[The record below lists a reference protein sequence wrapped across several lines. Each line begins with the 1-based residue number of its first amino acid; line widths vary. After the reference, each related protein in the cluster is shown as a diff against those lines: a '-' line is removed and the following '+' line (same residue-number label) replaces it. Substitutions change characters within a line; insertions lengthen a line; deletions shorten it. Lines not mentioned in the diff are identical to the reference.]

1 MLGCFYLQSIV
12 FLLTFMMQLFVPAAS
27 IFSFGRLC
35 VNVFPMIWSSSKGNC
50 PQAML
55 YQGYGGYIQDPW
67 VVKSLSVLCCVKC
80 SARLLYLIH
89 GAFGF
94 HLPYL
99 WMIRKINV
107 FIFHSYMS
115 FVLLT
120 QHACIPFHFSF
131 IMSVFPFV
139 ICHVASFFQTWALL
153 FESSGRM
160 NYSFVPAVSLPRSA
174 CDCGVQHLSWNIS
187 LCSE

>member
-120 QHACIPFHFSF
+120 QHMHPFAFVFHKFCFPICNLSCCIL
-131 IMSVFPFV
+131 FPDLSPT
-139 ICHVASFFQTWALL
+139 IWKLREDELFFC
-153 FESSGRM
+153 
-160 NYSFVPAVSLPRSA
+160 PRR
-174 CDCGVQHLSWNIS
+174 IS
-187 LCSE
+187 PSQCVWLWSQYQLV

>member
-99 WMIRKINV
+99 WMIRKNNV

-120 QHACIPFHFSF
+120 QHMHPFAFVFHKFCFPICNLSCCIL
-131 IMSVFPFV
+131 FPDLSPTIWKLREDELFFCPRRISPSQCV
-139 ICHVASFFQTWALL
+139 WLWSPASILEYQL
-153 FESSGRM
+153 
-160 NYSFVPAVSLPRSA
+160 V
-174 CDCGVQHLSWNIS
+174 
-187 LCSE
+187 

>member
-1 MLGCFYLQSIV
+1 MYFPWFDHLAKVIARKRCYIKDMEVTSKIHE
-12 FLLTFMMQLFVPAAS
+12 LLNL
-27 IFSFGRLC
+27 
-35 VNVFPMIWSSSKGNC
+35 
-50 PQAML
+50 
-55 YQGYGGYIQDPW
+55 
-67 VVKSLSVLCCVKC
+67 LSVLCWVKC

-120 QHACIPFHFSF
+120 QHMHPFAFVFHKFCFPICNLSCCILCPDLSG
-131 IMSVFPFV
+131 
-139 ICHVASFFQTWALL
+139 WALL
-153 FESSGRM
+153 FESLGRM

-174 CDCGVQHLSWNIS
+174 CDCGF
-187 LCSE
+187 

>member
-1 MLGCFYLQSIV
+1 MYFPWFDHLAKVIARKRCYIKDMEVTSKIHE
-12 FLLTFMMQLFVPAAS
+12 LLNL
-27 IFSFGRLC
+27 
-35 VNVFPMIWSSSKGNC
+35 
-50 PQAML
+50 
-55 YQGYGGYIQDPW
+55 
-67 VVKSLSVLCCVKC
+67 LSVLCWVKC